1 MFCNF
6 ALLLLCRLP
15 YFAMSVIIMLLFCV
29 IFLFLPWPKV
39 AFIAINIYLSI
50 YYYRCEPKMKN
61 RRYEADETKLITE
74 SDQTVK

>member
-39 AFIAINIYLSI
+39 AFIAIKNKKNIV
-50 YYYRCEPKMKN
+50 CVFNE
-61 RRYEADETKLITE
+61 E
-74 SDQTVK
+74 